1 MVPMTTM
8 IVIVILMMLETFQQT
23 LQQFLF
29 QGDSRRS
36 EKMQDEED
44 VLAGGERA
52 EQGERG
58 EHDTQRISSEI

>member
-1 MVPMTTM
+1 MIPMAMM
-8 IVIVILMMLETFQQT
+8 IVIVILMMLEMSQQT

>member
-1 MVPMTTM
+1 MTTM
-8 IVIVILMMLETFQQT
+8 IVIMVVLLIILMMMEQT

-36 EKMQDEED
+36 EKMRNEED
-44 VLAGGERA
+44 VLAGGEKA

-58 EHDTQRISSEI
+58 EHDKRRISSEI